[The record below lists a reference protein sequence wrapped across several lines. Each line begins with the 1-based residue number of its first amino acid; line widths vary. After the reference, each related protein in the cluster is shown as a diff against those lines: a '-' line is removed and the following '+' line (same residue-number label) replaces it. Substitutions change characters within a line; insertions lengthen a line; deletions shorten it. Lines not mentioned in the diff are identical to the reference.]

1 MTDIRT
7 GGLAREALVAEIGVA
22 RLGGVARE
30 ALVSG
35 GTVASNIRAAGMAR
49 EALLVSAAVVV
60 PSGAQQYAVSIIS

>member
-7 GGLAREALVAEIGVA
+7 GGLAREALVDAVGEA

-35 GTVASNIRAAGMAR
+35 GTVASNIRVGGVAR
-49 EALLVSAAVVV
+49 EVLLQSTALTSA
-60 PSGAQQYAVSIIS
+60 AQQYAVSIIS

>member
-7 GGLAREALVAEIGVA
+7 GGLAREALVASDGEA

-35 GTVASNIRAAGMAR
+35 GTVASNIRAGGMAR
-49 EALLVSAAVVV
+49 EVLLVSSAVIV
-60 PSGAQQYAVSIIS
+60 PSAARQYAVSIIG